1 MKTLAIILGV
11 LIMGLNMFISFT
23 YYKLFDGSN
32 FTFQK
37 RISLKILN
45 KAIESMEDVIKKQSL
60 VQLKLYYKILLFLFY
75 LELIIVVSLLINVA
89 HL

>member
-1 MKTLAIILGV
+1 
-11 LIMGLNMFISFT
+11 MFISFT
-23 YYKLFDGSN
+23 YYKLFDGNN

-75 LELIIVVSLLINVA
+75 LELIIVVSLLINAA